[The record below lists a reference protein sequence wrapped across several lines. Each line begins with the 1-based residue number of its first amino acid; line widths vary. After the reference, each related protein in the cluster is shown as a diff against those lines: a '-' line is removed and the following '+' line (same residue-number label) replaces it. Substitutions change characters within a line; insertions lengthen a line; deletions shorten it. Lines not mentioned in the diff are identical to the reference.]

1 MHPQEYYQQHGK
13 PRVHVQVWTEAN
25 GPVPK
30 GMVIDHIN
38 GDKHD
43 NRLENL
49 RACTVAQNIANS
61 KMRSNNTSGVKGIMW
76 DEERGRWKAFITLNL
91 KQKSKRFTSLLDAVS
106 WIYRMRVELHGEYA
120 RFS

>member
-1 MHPQEYYQQHGK
+1 MRPKEYYQQYGK

-61 KMRSNNTSGVKGIMW
+61 KMRSNNKSGVKGIVW
-76 DEERGRWKAFITLNL
+76 DESCGRWKAFITLNS
-91 KQKSKRFTSLLDAVS
+91 KRKEKRFTSLLDALS
-106 WIYRMRVELHGEYA
+106 WLYAKRCELRGEYA
-120 RFS
+120 RFI

>member
-1 MHPQEYYQQHGK
+1 MHPQEYYQQYGK
-13 PRVHVQVWTEAN
+13 PRVHVQVWTAAN

-61 KMRSNNTSGVKGIMW
+61 KMRSNNKSGVKGL
-76 DEERGRWKAFITLNL
+76 RFSNNRWKCFVTRDYR
-91 KQKSKRFTSLLDAVS
+91 QHSKTFKCKLDAIS
-106 WIYRMRVELHGEYA
+106 WLYAKRCELHGEYA
-120 RFS
+120 RFI